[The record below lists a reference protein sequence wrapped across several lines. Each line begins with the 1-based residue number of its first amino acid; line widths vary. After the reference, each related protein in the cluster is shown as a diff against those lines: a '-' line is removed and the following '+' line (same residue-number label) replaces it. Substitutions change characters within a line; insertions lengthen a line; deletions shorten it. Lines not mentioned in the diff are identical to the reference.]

1 MQFIRSALIT
11 CLALA
16 SLTATAEVRVQGPVE
31 FGIFK
36 SEYKEFQPGE
46 RLLTQNNQTIE
57 RTTNIP
63 AKLGTRF
70 GIRYELSGKAATESP
85 LTLLYLTPGLISP
98 EGVRHDKLV
107 VTQPLAVNAV
117 QDVMAFEFTENYEIV
132 PGDWV
137 FMVFQDDRLL
147 AKQLFVVE

>member
-1 MQFIRSALIT
+1 MQLIGSVLLA
-11 CLALA
+11 CLALT
-16 SLTATAEVRVQGPVE
+16 SLSATADVKVAGPVE

-46 RLLTQNNQTIE
+46 RLLTQNNQSIE
-57 RTTNIP
+57 RTTSIP

-70 GIRYELSGKAATESP
+70 GIRYELSGKSAAEAP
-85 LTLLYLTPGLISP
+85 LTLLYLTPGVITP
-98 EGVRHDKLV
+98 EGVRHDKMV
-107 VTQPLAVNAV
+107 VTQPLAVNAL

-132 PGDWV
+132 PGEWV

-147 AKQLFVVE
+147 AKQVFEVQ